1 MSLIKLPTFND
12 FYWVHNIHVHFTL
25 TQATFI
31 NTSTEENFKMLAIEA

>member
-12 FYWVHNIHVHFTL
+12 FYWVHNIHLTL
-25 TQATFI
+25 SQATFI